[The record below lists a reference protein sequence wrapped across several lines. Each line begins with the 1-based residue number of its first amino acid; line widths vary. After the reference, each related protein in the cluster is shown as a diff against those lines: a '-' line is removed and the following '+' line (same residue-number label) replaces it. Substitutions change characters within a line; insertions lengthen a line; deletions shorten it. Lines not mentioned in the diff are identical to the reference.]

1 MKSLRIA
8 VQMDPIETMVVA
20 RDTSLALMIE
30 AQNRGHEV
38 WWFTPHDLFY
48 DAGVVKARARRVDVC
63 LDEQRHYVQRE
74 VTVRTAD
81 DFDVIL
87 IRQDPPF
94 DMGYVSNTY
103 LLEQTKALVI
113 NPPLGVRNIS
123 EKMSILHFPELTPK
137 TWVGRDV
144 EALEDFA
151 KHFDQVVLKVLYLMG
166 GDGVIKLRSSDAD
179 FRARALKFIEAAGR
193 EPILAQEF
201 LPAVSSGDKRVFLLD
216 GEVFG
221 AVRRLPQGGDFRAN
235 LHAGGVAQGAEIDAD
250 DRRIAKGVATLLQR
264 ERILFAGIDVIA
276 GKLIEINVTSP
287 TLVQE
292 LKRFSGLDLPQAFW
306 DRAEA
311 LALRERK

>member
-1 MKSLRIA
+1 MKSLRIG
-8 VQMDPIETMVVA
+8 VQMDPIDTMVVE

-38 WWFTPHDLFY
+38 WWFTPNDLYY
-48 DAGVVKARARRVDVC
+48 DTGTVKARARRVDVC
-63 LDEQRHYVQRE
+63 LDTTRHYVQHE
-74 VTVRTAD
+74 EAVRKAD

-123 EKMSILHFPELTPK
+123 EKMSILYFPKLTPK
-137 TWVGRDV
+137 TWVGRDID
-144 EALEDFA
+144 ALEEFA
-151 KHFDQVVLKVLYLMG
+151 RRFDQVVLKVLYLMG
-166 GDGVIKLRSSDAD
+166 GDGVIKLKASDAD
-179 FRARALKFIEAAGR
+179 FRARAMKFIEAAGR

-201 LPAVSSGDKRVFLLD
+201 LPAVSGGDKRVFLLD

-221 AVRRLPQGGDFRAN
+221 AIRRMPQNGDFRAN
-235 LHAGGVAQGAEIDAD
+235 LHAGGIAEGADVDAD
-250 DRRIAKGVATLLQR
+250 DQRIAAAVAPLLKR
-264 ERILFAGIDVIA
+264 EGIVFAGIDVIA

-306 DRAEA
+306 DRVEA
-311 LALRERK
+311 LVPAR